1 MVSNTTMYG
10 KAFASMYC
18 GSLFGKGVVVFAV
31 WNYCIANM
39 RPNRELKRM
48 EVSLNADLL
57 AAVLGQVKPS
67 EIQAAI
73 QFLLSPDPAS
83 QSKVE
88 GGRRLLQIG
97 QFEYVVVNGWHY
109 TQIRSVESRRE
120 SNRLAQSR
128 WRQKQRAQAIGK
140 VAQLGTR
147 VAGIPEEASNP

>member
-48 EVSLNADLL
+48 EVNLNADLL

-83 QSKVE
+83 QSKAE

-109 TQIRSVESRRE
+109 TQIRGVESRRE

-128 WRQKQRAQAIGK
+128 WRQKQRSQAIGK
-140 VAQLGTR
+140 VAQLGGR
-147 VAGIPEEASNP
+147 VAGIPEEPAV